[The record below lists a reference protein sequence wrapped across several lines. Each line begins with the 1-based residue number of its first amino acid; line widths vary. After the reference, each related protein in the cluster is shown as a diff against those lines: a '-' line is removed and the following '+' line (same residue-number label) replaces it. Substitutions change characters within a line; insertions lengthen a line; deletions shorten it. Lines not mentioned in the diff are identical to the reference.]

1 MKNLL
6 KKIFGS
12 TDENKSQ
19 LKERPKD
26 WNLTISD
33 LMNELNN
40 GKRKQLNEPELTWA
54 REYERS
60 LIPSSYRFPRK
71 GDLYQSKE
79 DQEIEFLT
87 AWSAPYTGG
96 GKAIL
101 LEGEKIWIDS
111 DPIEKE
117 PIGAYAL
124 PVDYAELELRMVSS
138 SERDAGKYNGFY
150 LSVDTKVLNEKFDLI
165 EENFEKEK

>member
-12 TDENKSQ
+12 TDKSKSQ
-19 LKERPKD
+19 IKERPKD

-33 LMNELNN
+33 LMNELNK

-60 LIPSSYRFPRK
+60 LIPISYRFPRK
-71 GDLYQSKE
+71 GDLYQSKQ
-79 DQEIEFLT
+79 DQKIEFLT
-87 AWSAPYTGG
+87 AWSAPYTGS

-101 LEGEKIWIDS
+101 HKGEKIWIDS

-124 PVDYAELELRMVSS
+124 PVDYEELELRMVPS
-138 SERDAGKYNGFY
+138 SERNAGKYNGFY
-150 LSVDTKVLNEKFDLI
+150 LSIDTKVLNEKFD
-165 EENFEKEK
+165 